1 MTLVCVHAS
10 QWKTSPTMKVQS
22 MTIQKLLKLNV
33 LKIPKAK
40 RIVNNVSTRAMS
52 RIGILHLWAPVRGA
66 PKMSLYGHAPIII
79 LA

>member
-40 RIVNNVSTRAMS
+40 RIVIKDRYPPPVGTRPRGPEDVTVRTLS
-52 RIGILHLWAPVRGA
+52 HYYTRI
-66 PKMSLYGHAPIII
+66 K
-79 LA
+79 